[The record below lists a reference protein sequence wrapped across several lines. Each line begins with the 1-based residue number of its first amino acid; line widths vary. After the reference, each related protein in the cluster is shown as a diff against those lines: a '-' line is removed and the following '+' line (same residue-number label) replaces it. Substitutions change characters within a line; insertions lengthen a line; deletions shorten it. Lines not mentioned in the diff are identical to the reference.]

1 MTAKCHY
8 FSGLCIPKY
17 KKLLICKFLI
27 SVSVAVFVKYNMGDI
42 TFRTINSVKIGRVTI
57 EKFYGFYNDGHVFG
71 FGVNYIDFAR

>member
-1 MTAKCHY
+1 
-8 FSGLCIPKY
+8 
-17 KKLLICKFLI
+17 LI